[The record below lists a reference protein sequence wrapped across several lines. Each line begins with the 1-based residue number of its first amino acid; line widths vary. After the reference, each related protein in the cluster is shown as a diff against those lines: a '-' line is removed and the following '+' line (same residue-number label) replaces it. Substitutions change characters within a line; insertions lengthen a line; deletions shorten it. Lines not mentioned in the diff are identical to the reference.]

1 MGFGSTKDKDA
12 QHQQQ
17 SQHANLAQAQARHP
31 DAGVSPQVSD
41 LHCVSSCFAPWPA
54 APKCNNDSGGSA
66 SYASE
71 LEASLKFPPP
81 LANA

>member
-17 SQHANLAQAQARHP
+17 SQNANPAQAQHP
-31 DAGVSPQVSD
+31 DAVVSPQVSD

-54 APKCNNDSGGSA
+54 APKCN
-66 SYASE
+66 
-71 LEASLKFPPP
+71 KQRFPR
-81 LANA
+81 